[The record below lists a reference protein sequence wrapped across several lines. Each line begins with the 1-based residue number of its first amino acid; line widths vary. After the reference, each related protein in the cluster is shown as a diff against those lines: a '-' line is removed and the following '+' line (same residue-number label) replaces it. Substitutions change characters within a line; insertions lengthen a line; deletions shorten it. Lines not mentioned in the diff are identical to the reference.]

1 MSGFRVASVG
11 QVGEDRRFN
20 PNPVMMDEVKMALEL
35 YNEGGHRCLLFQN
48 LVTGEAVQA
57 NQVIILDQG
66 QAALLDPGGEMTFGP
81 LRRALSAYLEP
92 EGLDYVLASHQDPD
106 IISSLDLWLTETS
119 CKIVIPAVWE
129 RFIPHFTHAGRLE
142 DRVIS
147 VPDHGLILGLGDGEL
162 SLLPAHFLHAEGN
175 FSFYDPTS
183 RILFSGDIG
192 ANFPHSVLP
201 QPVSTLAEILPAMA
215 PFHHRYMASGKVCRY
230 WAEMVRELEVETLV
244 PQHGRY
250 LQGRQVVD
258 EFLDWLA
265 GLECGVDLVGP
276 NLYRLPSLEA

>member
-1 MSGFRVASVG
+1 
-11 QVGEDRRFN
+11 
-20 PNPVMMDEVKMALEL
+20 MALEL
-35 YNEGGHRCLLFQN
+35 YNDGRHRCLLFQN

-66 QAALLDPGGEMTFGP
+66 QAALLDPGGGMTFAP
-81 LRRALSAYLEP
+81 LQRALSTYLDP
-92 EGLDYVLASHQDPD
+92 MSLDFVLASHQDPD

-129 RFIPHFTHAGRLE
+129 RFIPHFTHPGRLE

-147 VPDHGLILGLGDGEL
+147 VPDEGLILKLGDGTL
-162 SLLPAHFLHAEGN
+162 NLLPAHFLHAEGN

-192 ANFPHSVLP
+192 ANFPHPVLP
-201 QPVSTLAEILPAMA
+201 QPVANLADILPAMV
-215 PFHHRYMASGKVCRY
+215 PFHRRYMASSKVCRF
-230 WAEMVRELEVETLV
+230 WVEMVRELDVQTLV

-250 LQGRQVVD
+250 LQGRQVMD
-258 EFLDWLA
+258 EFLAWLA
-265 GLECGVDLVGP
+265 KLECGVDLAGP
-276 NLYRLPSLEA
+276 DLYRLPRLEA